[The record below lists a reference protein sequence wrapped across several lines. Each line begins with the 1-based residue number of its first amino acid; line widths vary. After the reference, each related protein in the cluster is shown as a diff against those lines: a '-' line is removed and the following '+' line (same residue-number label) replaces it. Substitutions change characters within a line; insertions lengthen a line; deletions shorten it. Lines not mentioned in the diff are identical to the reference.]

1 MELKKFNGLNVSS
14 KFAVCGLPI
23 RVDTYKTCPFGCKY
37 CFAENRKIMGY
48 NKVLQV
54 ANIPSIRKRLDKV
67 LVNHDF
73 DETNFLDTL
82 ISQGITWHAGGLSDP
97 FQPVEKEYGITKE
110 LVELTKEY
118 GVSVLF
124 STKSDTLY
132 DCNPDPELH
141 TFQFSVSN
149 VDNRRDIEPNVPSIE
164 SRYKLFRDLK
174 DRGFKVGI
182 RMQPLIPGISDLRI
196 LEMFQDADH
205 FNMECIKVTPQNPV
219 SKEFVFDYLGFN
231 PSDFSQIGLLKMK
244 PEIRMSFYQPFIDYF
259 EEHGMSYSIADGDIH
274 YVGNNSCCCG
284 DKLVKKSTTFNNTA
298 MIKSCGMDYTKEQL
312 DEQLIPVKSCKCNQ
326 LFTSNRQEGCIT
338 VQDFYDKRF
347 YRKSSPFSPDFLYRG
362 E

>member
-132 DCNPDPELH
+132 DCNPDPEIH

-231 PSDFSQIGLLKMK
+231 PSDFSQIGL
-244 PEIRMSFYQPFIDYF
+244 D
-259 EEHGMSYSIADGDIH
+259 
-274 YVGNNSCCCG
+274 
-284 DKLVKKSTTFNNTA
+284 
-298 MIKSCGMDYTKEQL
+298 
-312 DEQLIPVKSCKCNQ
+312 
-326 LFTSNRQEGCIT
+326 
-338 VQDFYDKRF
+338 
-347 YRKSSPFSPDFLYRG
+347 RKSVV
-362 E
+362 